1 MTNGNVSRSGS
12 LVMAIDL
19 IYDALVLL
27 QQDATV
33 LYASISGAS
42 VTGNTP
48 STNIYSIPWDTQ
60 IKMTFTI
67 NDLVLALDEST
78 LFLLGPGFLSS
89 VHVIASFSSANKG
102 TVGLYRGIHTPG
114 TATFLLVRSLGL
126 LLDQQHSQSW
136 DSSSFLSGGY
146 KEPIYSGGATLV
158 LPPHCVAT
166 PFTPDTAYDV
176 VGAYP
181 VPRKRA
187 VQGMRL
193 RWIQPRANRMFPPPS
208 SHPTNTT
215 NVGGTTSITERQW
228 RYGSPNEKK
237 REYYLLANQW

>member
-1 MTNGNVSRSGS
+1 MQAPRMMEDIFILSTQSHRTTKAMSLGEKNADVQYQQPGCGLLHQPRQLDIEILTMTNGNVSRSGS

-78 LFLLGPGFLSS
+78 LF
-89 VHVIASFSSANKG
+89 VN
-102 TVGLYRGIHTPG
+102 
-114 TATFLLVRSLGL
+114 
-126 LLDQQHSQSW
+126 
-136 DSSSFLSGGY
+136 
-146 KEPIYSGGATLV
+146 
-158 LPPHCVAT
+158 
-166 PFTPDTAYDV
+166 
-176 VGAYP
+176 
-181 VPRKRA
+181 
-187 VQGMRL
+187 
-193 RWIQPRANRMFPPPS
+193 
-208 SHPTNTT
+208 
-215 NVGGTTSITERQW
+215 
-228 RYGSPNEKK
+228 
-237 REYYLLANQW
+237 